1 MLITTCAHCK
11 SRFRVTPQ
19 QLNAKQGQVRC
30 GRCAQVF
37 NGFQLLERFPDDDTG
52 GRLLAEHDAQGIAHG
67 IAPQPQPVSEVDLPL
82 FDEAPVRGPAVE
94 SAVPAEAAQDP
105 PSQDASGEIE
115 PAPEATHPDTTAPEL
130 GEVHRPRRHIDP
142 ALTLQM
148 DAPAPPARA
157 WRFGSAFLAVV
168 LALELGFVYRG
179 PLAQRYPVLRPP
191 LESICARLGCTVA
204 WSREEALLKL
214 EDSELLE
221 VPGRPSE
228 IALGAR
234 IRNLATVAQ
243 EFPHLELTLTDLG
256 GQAAVRRVLRPTDYL
271 GRPLGYGEVIA
282 AGTEVAIQ
290 LRLETPR
297 LKATGYELL
306 VFYP

>member
-11 SRFRVTPQ
+11 ARFRVTPQ

-30 GRCAQVF
+30 GRCSQVF
-37 NGFQLLERFPDDDTG
+37 NGFQILERFPDDDTG
-52 GRLLAEHDAQGIAHG
+52 GRLLAEYEARRIAEG
-67 IAPQPQPVSEVDLPL
+67 TAPPAAGAEPNVEPAVDLPL
-82 FDEAPVRGPAVE
+82 EPAPPAPPPAVE
-94 SAVPAEAAQDP
+94 
-105 PSQDASGEIE
+105 
-115 PAPEATHPDTTAPEL
+115 PAPDE
-130 GEVHRPRRHIDP
+130 PRIRRSHHIDP
-142 ALTLQM
+142 VLTLEVER
-148 DAPAPPARA
+148 PPPPARA
-157 WRFGSAFLAVV
+157 WRFGVALLLVV
-168 LALELGFVYRG
+168 LAVELGYVYRG
-179 PLAQRYPVLRPP
+179 ALAQSYPVLRPP
-191 LESICARLGCTVA
+191 MESICLRIGCAVP
-204 WSREEALLKL
+204 WSRQEALLKL

-221 VPGRPSE
+221 VPGRPNE

-243 EFPHLELTLTDLG
+243 EYPHLELTLTDLT

-271 GRPLGYGEVIA
+271 GRPLAHGEVIA
-282 AGTEVAIQ
+282 AGVEVALQ